1 MIKKILLVVA
11 LAFLTFWFVG
21 CQTVKGIGRDITSV
35 GAAGEKVLEKP

>member
-21 CQTVKGIGRDITSV
+21 CQTIKGIGRDISSI
-35 GAAGEKVLEKP
+35 GEAGEKVLERP